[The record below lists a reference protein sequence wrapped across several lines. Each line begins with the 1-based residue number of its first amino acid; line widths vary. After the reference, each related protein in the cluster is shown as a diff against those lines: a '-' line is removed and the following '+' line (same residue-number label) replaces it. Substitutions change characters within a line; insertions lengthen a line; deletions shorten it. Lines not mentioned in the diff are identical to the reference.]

1 MHLYLSRQWSNIDAD
16 DVEFRGLQLP
26 VCLFHGSLRLHPG
39 EKERRIAV
47 NENMG
52 CIPVRGMNH
61 GIQLGEL

>member
-26 VCLFHGSLRLHPG
+26 VCLFHGSLRLHPD

-52 CIPVRGMNH
+52 CIPVRAMDH
-61 GIQLGEL
+61 GIQLCEL